1 MHDAQKTQWF
11 EGKKLLILSK
21 GVNQRPCDT
30 GNYKINECCI
40 VTIWYLIIKNQKP
53 DAWSLLC
60 TVLVTLAPSMRLK
73 RFEIQID
80 VLTTDCL
87 HYYYPSWLMKILTL
101 NLMDSATCSSLKGLI
116 SASYLL
122 ETFDFVIENVT
133 VTSIAKGEG
142 AVSVGCL
149 VLLFH
154 LVKKLSKK

>member
-1 MHDAQKTQWF
+1 
-11 EGKKLLILSK
+11 
-21 GVNQRPCDT
+21 
-30 GNYKINECCI
+30 
-40 VTIWYLIIKNQKP
+40 
-53 DAWSLLC
+53 LLC

-73 RFEIQID
+73 RFEMQID

-87 HYYYPSWLMKILTL
+87 HYYYPFWLMKILTL